1 MVNADLFRRSLDAMF
16 YTGASRILAPLF
28 RGIGAILT
36 LHHVR
41 PGGGLQPGFAPN
53 RSLEITPNY
62 LEAMITHIRARGY
75 EMLSLEEA
83 AARLKTGQRSQKP
96 FIALTIN
103 DAYRDIF
110 VHAWPILRRQ
120 ACPFTLFVSPAIA
133 EGTCELWWIGLEAV
147 IAGSSHLTVSFP
159 DRTIECTTIT
169 DAQKQAAWR
178 KLYWPFRRLEETIQ
192 RRLIRELCY
201 EHGIDLGAICRA
213 SAMGWGELHT
223 IAKDPLCTIGAH
235 GVHHYALAKL
245 SAEEAGAEVV
255 ASLDWIEKELGR
267 RPKFFAYPYGDRR
280 SAGTREFEIA
290 RAAGIEAAVTGRR
303 GLIFPAHAGNLTAL
317 PRVSISGQ
325 YQQLRYLE
333 VLLSGTAYAVWNGF
347 RRIEAA

>member
-1 MVNADLFRRSLDAMF
+1 MVKAELFRRSLDAMF
-16 YTGASRILAPLF
+16 YTGASRALAPLV

-53 RSLEITPNY
+53 RGLEITPDY
-62 LEAMITHIRARGY
+62 LDAMIAHIRARGY
-75 EMLSLEEA
+75 EILPLEEA
-83 AARLKTGQRSQKP
+83 AARLRNRQRSRKP
-96 FIALTIN
+96 FIVLTLD

-110 VHAWPILRRQ
+110 VHAWPIFRRQ

-133 EGTCELWWIGLEAV
+133 EGTCELWWTALEAV

-159 DRTIECTTIT
+159 DKTIQCTTIT
-169 DAQKQAAWR
+169 DAQKQSAWR
-178 KLYWPFRRLEETIQ
+178 KLYWPFRSLDETVQ
-192 RRLIRELCY
+192 RRLIRELCH

-213 SAMGWGELHT
+213 SAMGWGELRT

-245 SAEEAGAEVV
+245 STDEAVREVV
-255 ASLDWIEKELGR
+255 ASLDAIENELGK
-267 RPKFFAYPYGDRR
+267 RPRLFSYPYGDRR
-280 SAGTREFEIA
+280 SAGPRDFEIV
-290 RAAGIEAAVTGRR
+290 RAAGIQAAVTSRR
-303 GLIFPAHAGNLTAL
+303 GLIFPAHASNLTAL
-317 PRVSISGQ
+317 PRVSVSGQ
-325 YQQLRYLE
+325 FQQLRYLE

-347 RRIEAA
+347 RRIQAA

>member
-16 YTGASRILAPLF
+16 YTGASRALAPLF
-28 RGIGAILT
+28 RGIGAILS

-53 RSLEITPNY
+53 RSLEITPDY

-75 EMLSLEEA
+75 DIIALEEA
-83 AARLKTGQRSQKP
+83 AARLKSGERSRKP
-96 FIALTIN
+96 FIALTID
-103 DAYRDIF
+103 DAYRDVF

-120 ACPFTLFVSPAIA
+120 ACPFTLFVSPTIA
-133 EGTCELWWIGLEAV
+133 EGTCELWWMALEAL
-147 IAGSSHLTVSFP
+147 IAGTSHLAVSFP
-159 DRTIECTTIT
+159 DRTIECTTVT

-178 KLYWPFRRLEETIQ
+178 KLYWPFRRLDETVQ
-192 RRLIRELCY
+192 RRLIRELCS
-201 EHGIDLGAICRA
+201 EHGIDLSAICRA
-213 SAMGWGELHT
+213 TAMGWGELRT

-245 SAEEAGAEVV
+245 EIEDAASEVV
-255 ASLDWIEKELGR
+255 ASLDRIEKELGR
-267 RPKFFAYPYGDRR
+267 RPRVFAYPYGDRR
-280 SAGTREFEIA
+280 SAGPREFELV
-290 RAAGIEAAVTGRR
+290 RTAGIEAAVTGRR
-303 GLIFPAHAGNLTAL
+303 GLIFPAHAANLTAL

-347 RRIEAA
+347 RRIQAA